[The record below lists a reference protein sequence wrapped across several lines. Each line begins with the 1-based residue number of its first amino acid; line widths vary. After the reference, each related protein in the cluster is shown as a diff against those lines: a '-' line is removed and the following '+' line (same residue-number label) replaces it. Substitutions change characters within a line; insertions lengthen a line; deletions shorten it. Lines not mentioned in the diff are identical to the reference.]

1 MSTKTASEAR
11 AALPELLDRVEAGE
25 EVTITRHGRAVGRRV
40 RAVLPDEPVSEREAP
55 AGIGSLL
62 LLPEL
67 LSKPIREEAD
77 DQVSA
82 LAALLSRL
90 ELLPVDQAIAG
101 LAVALGAKYGLKAV
115 DAVHLATGVGS
126 GADRFLTNNERDF
139 SKAITEID
147 ITYPADLPDPA

>member
-1 MSTKTASEAR
+1 MDSFDADVLIY
-11 AALPELLDRVEAGE
+11 AAVPGHEL
-25 EVTITRHGRAVGRRV
+25 GRRV
-40 RAVLPDEPVSEREAP
+40 RAVLPDEPVSEREPP
-55 AGIGSLL
+55 AGIGSVL

-67 LSKPIREEAD
+67 LSKPIREAVHEE
-77 DQVSA
+77 VSA

-90 ELLPVDQAIAG
+90 ELLPVDEATAG
-101 LAVALGAKYGLKAV
+101 LAVALGAKYGLKAL

-139 SKAITEID
+139 SKTITEID